1 MRPKLAD
8 FAARAFFHALADF
21 VYFTARHVV
30 SFAVVP
36 NELNV
41 AQKLVTSFKL
51 AAQEFRFD
59 RPQIHR
65 VLDDLRV
72 VEQLKLLPRNGL

>member
-21 VYFTARHVV
+21 VDFTARHVV

-36 NELNV
+36 NELNL

-51 AAQEFRFD
+51 AA
-59 RPQIHR
+59 
-65 VLDDLRV
+65 
-72 VEQLKLLPRNGL
+72 